1 MKEDVYEVLGIATN
15 TVTDENLVVC
25 RKVQDPVGIIWERPE
40 QKRFERMDAEY
51 VPETNDGDTISRKAV
66 LDIAFKY
73 CPDDDGVCSEAGSD
87 LRNMLDEIENLP
99 PADEPSKVARDIA
112 RIVENEQ
119 DMRVIAQSEKRTET
133 HGVCLDAISRQAA
146 IMKILRQPPE
156 LHYPSWYAEQIKELP
171 PAEPDKDKVNDLL
184 YHIYSI
190 QSPHLSMTGVI
201 AKKYYCEELW
211 KELFGKESELPGWMN

>member
-1 MKEDVYEVLGIATN
+1 MEFPTYKELGEKVAKEALDTFEYNGKTLREWIEIIAS
-15 TVTDENLVVC
+15 
-25 RKVQDPVGIIWERPE
+25 
-40 QKRFERMDAEY
+40 
-51 VPETNDGDTISRKAV
+51 NDGDTISRKA
-66 LDIAFKY
+66 
-73 CPDDDGVCSEAGSD
+73 
-87 LRNMLDEIENLP
+87 EIEAVGKLCDGCDNGGWCGECRIDYPGKDAKSVLEALP
-99 PADEPSKVARDIA
+99 SLDEPSQVARDIA

-146 IMKILRQPPE
+146 IMKILGQPPE